1 MEHLNSRRVS
11 NKGFTNS
18 HKTSGS
24 YTNIAGEGTATQVDT
39 YPWGE
44 AWRAIDG
51 NTDGSWKS
59 DARYVCILDDNN
71 FIQRLLNHLIL
82 TKIGYNDINQT
93 KLKFITNTMRLW

>member
-11 NKGFTNS
+11 NKGFTNR

-24 YTNIAGEGTATQVDT
+24 YTNIAGEGTATQVDSL
-39 YPWGE
+39 PWGQ

-51 NTDGSWKS
+51 DTDGIWKS

-71 FIQRLLNHLIL
+71 FI
-82 TKIGYNDINQT
+82 
-93 KLKFITNTMRLW
+93 